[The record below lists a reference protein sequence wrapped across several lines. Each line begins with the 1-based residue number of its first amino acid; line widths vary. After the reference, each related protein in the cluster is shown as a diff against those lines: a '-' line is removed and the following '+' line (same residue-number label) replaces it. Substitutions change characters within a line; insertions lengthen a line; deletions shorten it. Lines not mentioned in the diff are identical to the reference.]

1 VDEPRLVESLDL
13 AVKAQSDRIE
23 SRRPPYPVL
32 WEIQRAQMRKALL
45 AYLRYQRALPPLAGG
60 ATHFELSFGLPLTDE
75 QLKDGHSRT
84 APVRLKTA
92 GGEFQLHGRID
103 RVDQAAFD
111 DLSGLLVVDYKTG
124 RLPSEA
130 DIDEGRNLQLPLY
143 AAAAEQ
149 ILGTPALGGVF
160 HHVGEDPRMRFFAAF
175 KFARKK
181 YTACEDYPQRQ
192 AAAMAKAQ
200 EFIDAMGAGRFDLLP
215 QKKCPSW
222 CPYRRI
228 CHFSPARL
236 PLKSPPPA
244 HSEQAVKP
252 QAEGQA

>member
-1 VDEPRLVESLDL
+1 
-13 AVKAQSDRIE
+13 
-23 SRRPPYPVL
+23 
-32 WEIQRAQMRKALL
+32 
-45 AYLRYQRALPPLAGG
+45 
-60 ATHFELSFGLPLTDE
+60 
-75 QLKDGHSRT
+75 
-84 APVRLKTA
+84 
-92 GGEFQLHGRID
+92 
-103 RVDQAAFD
+103 
-111 DLSGLLVVDYKTG
+111 VDYKTG

-149 ILGTPALGGVF
+149 ILGTPAMGGVF

-181 YTACEDYPQRQ
+181 YAACEDYPQRQ

-200 EFIDAMGAGRFDLLP
+200 EFIDAMGGGRFDLLP
-215 QKKCPSW
+215 KNKCPTW

-244 HSEQAVKP
+244 SSAQTGESQT
-252 QAEGQA
+252 EGHA

>member
-1 VDEPRLVESLDL
+1 MP
-13 AVKAQSDRIE
+13 
-23 SRRPPYPVL
+23 
-32 WEIQRAQMRKALL
+32 
-45 AYLRYQRALPPLAGG
+45 
-60 ATHFELSFGLPLTDE
+60 ATH
-75 QLKDGHSRT
+75 
-84 APVRLKTA
+84 A
-92 GGEFQLHGRID
+92 GETPASH
-103 RVDQAAFD
+103 
-111 DLSGLLVVDYKTG
+111 SGLLVVDYKTG

-149 ILGTPALGGVF
+149 ILGRPSLGGVF

-181 YTACEDYPQRQ
+181 YSACEDYPQRQ

-200 EFIDAMGAGRFDLLP
+200 EFIDSMAGGRFDLLP
-215 QKKCPSW
+215 KKKCPTW

-244 HSEQAVKP
+244 DTAQTGGP
-252 QAEGQA
+252 RMEGQT